1 MIRRSYDRAARAEGA
16 LAKARFKDDTGHMRS
31 SLDHLPSGKRLEL
44 TFVVDMLRATF
55 GLTKS
60 GKRASAKREDAI
72 LKIVLFGSYARGDW
86 VEDPIGR
93 YFSDYD
99 LLVVVADEKHTD
111 VWEYWEV
118 AEQRLLDELAAGI
131 RLRTPVNFIVHSL
144 EDVNSQLERG
154 RPFFRD
160 IVRDG
165 IALFEIPERPFS
177 TPGDLPIETIFEEA
191 KAHFNDLIPSA
202 ANRMRVASYCMSQG
216 MNNEA
221 AFDLHQATEYLYNGM
236 ILVKTL
242 YTPKTHNLVR
252 LRNLAEQTEPT
263 LKSIW
268 PVETKFHKR
277 CFELIRAACVKA
289 RYSRHYRI
297 NDDEL
302 EWIIERVG
310 RLLTE
315 VTERCEIHLRSL
327 ED

>member
-1 MIRRSYDRAARAEGA
+1 MIRRDYDRAARAEGF
-16 LAKARFKDDTGHMRS
+16 LAKARANGETETMRT

-44 TFVVDMLRATF
+44 AFVVDTLRTSF
-55 GLTKS
+55 GVTKA
-60 GKRASAKREDAI
+60 GRRASTKRDDAI

-111 VWEYWEV
+111 VWDYWEA

-131 RLRTPVNFIVHSL
+131 RLRTPVNFIVHSMA
-144 EDVNSQLERG
+144 DVNSQLERG

-165 IALFEIPERPFS
+165 IILFEIPDHPFPLPS
-177 TPGDLPIETIFEEA
+177 DLPVEAIFEEA
-191 KAHFNDLIPSA
+191 KAHFDDLIPSA
-202 ANRMRVASYCMSQG
+202 ANRVRVAAFCMSQG

-252 LRNLAEQTEPT
+252 LRNMAEQIEPS
-263 LKSIW
+263 LKPIW
-268 PVETKFHKR
+268 PTETKFQKR
-277 CFELIRAACVKA
+277 CFELIRAAYIKA
-289 RYSRHYRI
+289 RYSRHYKI
-297 NDDEL
+297 SSEEL
-302 EWIIERVG
+302 AWIADRVEC
-310 RLLTE
+310 LLQE
-315 VTERCEIHLRSL
+315 ITERCEAHLRGL
-327 ED
+327 ES